1 MHSPLPFTEIDEL
14 CVNTLRFLSV
24 DAVQKANSGHPGLP
38 LGAAPMAY
46 VLWTRFLKHH
56 PANPAW
62 FDRDR
67 FVLSAGHGSALLYSL
82 LHLSGYAL
90 PIEQLQQFRQWDSIT
105 PGHPERGLTPGVEV
119 TTGPLGQGFANGV
132 GMAIAEAHLA
142 AVYNRND
149 SNCTMVDHFTYGI
162 VSDGDLMEGVASEA
176 ASLAGHLQLGKLI
189 YLYDA
194 NEITLSAGIDITFT
208 EDVAKRFNAYGWHTQ
223 SVENGNDL
231 EAIERALIAAQA
243 ETKRPSLI
251 LVRTHL
257 GFGSPKQDTFEAHGS
272 PLGVEEVRLTKRK
285 LGWPEQ
291 PAFFVPAAV
300 RSHFLALGDQA
311 EQNEAAWWD
320 RFPVYEKQFPALCR
334 EFQQRLRTGPSSI
347 PADWDQNM
355 PQFSSDAKD
364 ISTRVASGKII
375 NAIAKNFPAIIGGSA
390 DLDPSTFTALTGLG
404 VFEADGVNPSEKQKS
419 DNGDWSRAGRN
430 LHFGVR
436 EHAMGA
442 ILNGMAAHGGTLP
455 YGATFLM
462 FSEYMRPAIR
472 LAALM
477 GLHILYIFTHDSIA
491 LGEDGPTHQP
501 IEQLASLRAIPNLLV
516 IRPADA
522 NETVSAWRVALA
534 ASKRPVALVLT
545 RQNVPT
551 LDRAKFAAAD
561 GLQRGAYILADADAA
576 NGAPDITLIASG
588 SEVGLIVA
596 AQVQLRQQNIHA
608 RIVSMP
614 CWELFDE
621 QTPDYRASVLPPGG
635 VKLAVEAGIAQG
647 WHRYV
652 GERGDVL
659 SIERFGASANAEV
672 MMREYGFTV
681 ENVCQRALALL
692 AANRNAG

>member
-1 MHSPLPFTEIDEL
+1 MHSRLPFTEIDEL

-56 PANPAW
+56 PANPQW

-82 LHLSGYAL
+82 LHMTGYAL
-90 PIEQLQQFRQWDSIT
+90 PMTQLQQFRQWDSIT

-132 GMAIAEAHLA
+132 GMAIAEANLA
-142 AVYNRND
+142 GIYNRDDYN
-149 SNCTMVDHFTYGI
+149 MVDHFTYGL

-194 NEITLSAGIDITFT
+194 NEVTLSAGTDITFT
-208 EDVAKRFNAYGWHTQ
+208 ENVAQRFEAYGWHTQ
-223 SVENGNDL
+223 WVENGNDL
-231 EAIERALIAAQA
+231 EAIEHALAAAQA

-272 PLGVEEVRLTKRK
+272 PLGAENVLLTKRK

-291 PAFFVPAAV
+291 PAFFVPDAA
-300 RSHFLALGDQA
+300 RSHFLAMIDEA

-320 RFPVYEKQFPALCR
+320 LFPAYEKQYPELCR
-334 EFQQRLRTGPSSI
+334 EFRQRLRTGPSSVPAGWDKEI
-347 PADWDQNM
+347 PEFPAD
-355 PQFSSDAKD
+355 PKG

-375 NAIAKNFPAIIGGSA
+375 NAIAKNFPALIGGSA
-390 DLDPSTFTALTGLG
+390 DLDPSTFTSLTGMG
-404 VFEADGVNPSEKQKS
+404 VFEADGSEPSDTQKS
-419 DNGDWSRAGRN
+419 DNGAWGRAGRN
-430 LHFGVR
+430 VHFGVR
-436 EHAMGA
+436 EHAMAA
-442 ILNGMAAHGGTLP
+442 ILNGMSAHGGAVP

-477 GLHILYIFTHDSIA
+477 GLHTLYIFTHDSIA

-501 IEQLASLRAIPNLLV
+501 IEQLASLRAIPKLLV

-522 NETVSAWRVALA
+522 NETVSAWHVIVA
-534 ASKRPVALVLT
+534 SSERPVALVLT

-551 LDRAKFAAAD
+551 LDRWEFSTPD
-561 GLQRGAYILADADAA
+561 GLQRGAYILADAA
-576 NGAPDITLIASG
+576 NGKPAITLIATG
-588 SEVGLIVA
+588 SEVSLIVA
-596 AQVQLRQQNIHA
+596 AREQLLKQDIDA

-621 QTPDYRASVLPPGG
+621 QTPDYRDSVLPPGG
-635 VKLAVEAGIAQG
+635 AKLAVEAGIAQG

-652 GERGDVL
+652 GEHGDVL

-681 ENVCQRALALL
+681 ENVCNRALALIK
-692 AANRNAG
+692 AHQ

>member
-1 MHSPLPFTEIDEL
+1 MHVPLPFSEIDEL

-56 PANPAW
+56 PANPQW

-132 GMAIAEAHLA
+132 GMAIAEANLA
-142 AVYNRND
+142 AIYNCDDSNRNRA
-149 SNCTMVDHFTYGI
+149 CKIVDHFTYGI

-208 EDVAKRFNAYGWHTQ
+208 EDVAKRFDAYGWHTQ

-231 EAIERALIAAQA
+231 EAIERALIAAQG

-251 LVRTHL
+251 VVRTHL

-272 PLGVEEVRLTKRK
+272 PLGAEEVLLTKRK

-291 PAFFVPAAV
+291 PAFFVPAVA
-300 RSHFLALGDQA
+300 RSHFLALGDLA
-311 EQNEAAWWD
+311 EQNEIAWWD
-320 RFPVYEKQFPALCR
+320 QFPIYEKQCPELCR
-334 EFQQRLRTGPSSI
+334 AFQQRLRTGPSSV
-347 PADWDQNM
+347 PAGWDQDM

-364 ISTRVASGKII
+364 ISTRVASGKIM
-375 NAIAKNFPAIIGGSA
+375 NAIAKNFPALIGGSA
-390 DLDPSTFTALTGLG
+390 DLDPSTFTSLTGLG
-404 VFEADGVNPSEKQKS
+404 VFEADGVNPSENQKS
-419 DNGDWSRAGRN
+419 DNGDWGRAGRN
-430 LHFGVR
+430 VHFGVR

-442 ILNGMAAHGGTLP
+442 ILNGMSAHGGMVP

-477 GLHILYIFTHDSIA
+477 GLHILYVFTHDSIA

-522 NETVSAWRVALA
+522 NETVSAWRAALA

-551 LDRAKFAAAD
+551 LDRSKFAAAD
-561 GLQRGAYILADADAA
+561 GLQRGAYILADAP
-576 NGAPDITLIASG
+576 NGTPDITLIASG

-596 AQVQLRQQNIHA
+596 AQAQLRQQNVHA

-621 QTPDYRASVLPPGG
+621 QSQDYRASVLPPGG
-635 VKLAVEAGIAQG
+635 AKLAVEAGIAQG

-672 MMREYGFTV
+672 LMREYGFTV

-692 AANRNAG
+692 R

>member
-14 CVNTLRFLSV
+14 CVNALRFLSV

-105 PGHPERGLTPGVEV
+105 PGHPERGLTPGVEI

-142 AVYNRND
+142 AVYNRD
-149 SNCTMVDHFTYGI
+149 DRNCTMVDHFTYGI

-208 EDVAKRFNAYGWHTQ
+208 EDVAKRFDAYGWHTQ

-243 ETKRPSLI
+243 EIKRPSLI

-272 PLGVEEVRLTKRK
+272 PLGVEALRLTKRK

-291 PAFFVPAAV
+291 PAFFVPSAV
-300 RSHFLALGDQA
+300 RSHFLALGDLA
-311 EQNEAAWWD
+311 EQNETAWWD
-320 RFPVYEKQFPALCR
+320 RFPAYEKQFPALCR

-347 PADWDQNM
+347 PADWDQDM
-355 PQFSSDAKD
+355 PQFSADAKD

-404 VFEADGVNPSEKQKS
+404 VFEADGLNPSDKQKS
-419 DNGDWSRAGRN
+419 DNGDWGRAGRN

-477 GLHILYIFTHDSIA
+477 GLHTLYVFTHDSIA

-561 GLQRGAYILADADAA
+561 GLQRGAYILADAA

-596 AQVQLRQQNIHA
+596 AQAQLREQNIQA

-621 QTPDYRASVLPPGG
+621 QSPDYRASVLPPGG
-635 VKLAVEAGIAQG
+635 AKLAVEAGIAQG

>member
-56 PANPAW
+56 PANPQW

-82 LHLSGYAL
+82 LHMTGYAL
-90 PIEQLQQFRQWDSIT
+90 PMEQLQQFRQWDSIT

-132 GMAIAEAHLA
+132 GMAIAEANLA
-142 AVYNRND
+142 GIYNRDD
-149 SNCTMVDHFTYGI
+149 SNMVDHFTYGI

-194 NEITLSAGIDITFT
+194 NEITLSAGTDITFT
-208 EDVAKRFNAYGWHTQ
+208 ENVAQRFEAYGWHTQ
-223 SVENGNDL
+223 SVDDGNNL
-231 EAIERALIAAQA
+231 EAIEHALVAAQA
-243 ETKRPSLI
+243 ESKRPSLI

-272 PLGVEEVRLTKRK
+272 PLGTEDVLRTKRK

-291 PAFFVPAAV
+291 PAFFVPDAA
-300 RSHFLALGDQA
+300 RSHFLAMVDEA
-311 EQNEAAWWD
+311 EQIEAAWWD
-320 RFPVYEKQFPALCR
+320 LFTDYEKQYPELCR
-334 EFQQRLRTGPSSI
+334 EFRQRLRTGPSSI
-347 PADWDQNM
+347 PAGWD
-355 PQFSSDAKD
+355 KD
-364 ISTRVASGKII
+364 IPEFAADPKGISTRVASGKII
-375 NAIAKNFPAIIGGSA
+375 NAIAKNFPALIGGSA
-390 DLDPSTFTALTGLG
+390 DLDPSTFTSLTGLG
-404 VFEADGVNPSEKQKS
+404 VFEADGSEPSDKQKS
-419 DNGDWSRAGRN
+419 DNGAWGRAGRN

-442 ILNGMAAHGGTLP
+442 ILNGMAAHGGTVP

-462 FSEYMRPAIR
+462 FSEYMRPAMR

-477 GLHILYIFTHDSIA
+477 GLHTLYIFTHDSIA

-501 IEQLASLRAIPNLLV
+501 IEQLASLRAIPKLLV

-522 NETVSAWRVALA
+522 NETVSAWHVIVA
-534 ASKRPVALVLT
+534 ASERPVALVLT
-545 RQNVPT
+545 RQSVPT
-551 LDRAKFAAAD
+551 LDRWKFATPD
-561 GLQRGAYILADADAA
+561 GLQHGAYILADAA
-576 NGAPDITLIASG
+576 NGKPAITLIASG
-588 SEVGLIVA
+588 SEVSLIVA
-596 AQVQLRQQNIHA
+596 AREQLLKQNIDA

-621 QTPDYRASVLPPGG
+621 QTPDYRDSVLPPGG
-635 VKLAVEAGIAQG
+635 AKLAVEAGIAQG

-652 GERGDVL
+652 GEHGAVL

-681 ENVCQRALALL
+681 ENVCNRALALIK
-692 AANRNAG
+692 AHQ

>member
-56 PANPAW
+56 PANPQW

-82 LHLSGYAL
+82 LHMTGYAL
-90 PIEQLQQFRQWDSIT
+90 PMAQLQQFRQWDSIT

-132 GMAIAEAHLA
+132 GMAIAEANLA
-142 AVYNRND
+142 GIYNRDDCN
-149 SNCTMVDHFTYGI
+149 MVDHFTYGI

-194 NEITLSAGIDITFT
+194 NEVTLSAGTDITFT
-208 EDVAKRFNAYGWHTQ
+208 EDVAQRFEAYGWHTQ
-223 SVENGNDL
+223 SVADGNNL
-231 EAIERALIAAQA
+231 EAIEHALVAAQA

-272 PLGVEEVRLTKRK
+272 PLGTEDVLLTKRK

-291 PAFFVPAAV
+291 PAFFVPEAA
-300 RSHFLALGDQA
+300 RSHFLAMVDEA
-311 EQNEAAWWD
+311 EQIEAAWWD
-320 RFPVYEKQFPALCR
+320 LFTAYEKQYPDLCQ
-334 EFQQRLRTGPSSI
+334 EFRQRLRTGPSSI
-347 PADWDQNM
+347 PAGWD
-355 PQFSSDAKD
+355 KD
-364 ISTRVASGKII
+364 IPEFPADDKGISTRVASGKII
-375 NAIAKNFPAIIGGSA
+375 NAIAKNFPALTGGSA
-390 DLDPSTFTALTGLG
+390 DLDPSTFTSLTGLG
-404 VFEADGVNPSEKQKS
+404 VFEADGSEPPDKQKS
-419 DNGDWSRAGRN
+419 DNGAWGRAGRN

-442 ILNGMAAHGGTLP
+442 ILNGMAAHGGTVP

-477 GLHILYIFTHDSIA
+477 GLHTLYIFTHDSIA

-501 IEQLASLRAIPNLLV
+501 IEQLASLRAIPKLLV

-522 NETVSAWRVALA
+522 NETVSAWHVIAA
-534 ASKRPVALVLT
+534 ASERPVALVLT

-551 LDRAKFAAAD
+551 LDRWKFATPD
-561 GLQRGAYILADADAA
+561 GLQHGAYILADAASGKPA
-576 NGAPDITLIASG
+576 ITLIASG
-588 SEVGLIVA
+588 SEVSLIVA
-596 AQVQLRQQNIHA
+596 AREQLLKQNIDA

-621 QTPDYRASVLPPGG
+621 QTPDYRDSVLPPGG
-635 VKLAVEAGIAQG
+635 AKLAVEAGIAQG

-652 GERGDVL
+652 GEHGDVL

-681 ENVCQRALALL
+681 ENVCNRALALIK
-692 AANRNAG
+692 AHQ